1 MSFVVYKS
9 SAGSGKTYTL
19 VKEYLCIVLASPASF
34 RNILAI
40 TFTNKAANEMRER
53 IITSLTEISDALNHR
68 DAASVKYML
77 PEIITATGLDK
88 EKLISNASM
97 ALGDILHHYSDF
109 SVCTIDSFI
118 HRVIRTFSFDLRLPL
133 NFEVEIDET
142 SMKTMAVDMLMSL
155 TGIDDNIT
163 KVLSEYAANRIEDEK
178 NWDMERDLVKFAG
191 RLLKDDIV
199 PFLPG
204 LRKMNTEDILAAGKK
219 IRESIR
225 TFEAGLK
232 RQASAVMDLW
242 EENGLECDDFYQK
255 ANGIWGYVN
264 RFLMNDFSKPDLNS
278 YALKGVNEGVW
289 YPGGLDAG
297 KKAVIDAIA
306 PEMQEKIG
314 RLRDYVDQ
322 HYSGYILYGLL
333 MRALYPLAVLREIE
347 DIFGQIRE
355 NEGIIHISD
364 FDKRI
369 ATLVENEPLPFI
381 YERLGERYSHFL
393 IDEFQDTSVL
403 EWQNLLPLI
412 ENSLASAKFNMV
424 VGDPKQAIYRFKG
437 GEVEQLVHLPAI
449 YKKPSNPVMHEREGL
464 LKRNFDPRNLECN
477 YRSMEGIIRF
487 NNDFYT
493 VVSEKLSEEYGR
505 VYHDCRQKIPA
516 AKPGG
521 EVRLIFFDKENKRK
535 AGEGEYLGKCLEI
548 VRQMSAEQ
556 QYQLSDIAILCRSNA
571 NASTIARFLLLNGV
585 RVVSAESL
593 LLITSPEVNFL
604 LACLDH
610 IADAGNRLAQTAM
623 IAYLQPGKANNDFH
637 HSLTAHLPVH
647 SAGSETPAGEKL
659 HESLYHL
666 QIPLN
671 RQSLK
676 ALGLY
681 ERTEALIRLFS
692 LNAAPDPYILAFMD
706 VVYNYEKNKRYDQE
720 SFTSFWRE
728 NGHKYSI
735 VVPEGLDAVKVMTI
749 HKAKGLEFPLVI
761 YPFANDQVNIARD
774 QQWTMIDIQNLPQI
788 KTALLPMVEKLQQT
802 GLAELYRS
810 EKEKSELDLLNILY
824 VATTRPT
831 ERLFLLCDKPSANPK
846 SLSLPSLFKYYL
858 ENKQLWNEEQN
869 EYVFGEAGPASG
881 KGKGGDNVLTP
892 LEFVSSDWRN
902 NIVVSGRGEAYREV
916 KDEKE
921 PVKWGNIIHK
931 ILSEITLAGELK
943 PLLDSEVLQGTLDAG
958 LANEIFVMLSEVLD
972 DPQIRPFFDGSFKVK
987 NEVSIMQQGG
997 KEYRPDRLMTD
1008 GSKAIVID
1016 YKTGKQDE
1024 AHRKQLKEYG
1034 ELLLGAGFEEV
1045 EKYLLYIGP
1054 GKLLLAV

>member
-53 IITSLTEISDALNHR
+53 IIISLTEISSAQDYP

-77 PEIITATGLDK
+77 PEIMTATGLDR
-88 EKLISNASM
+88 EKLIDNAAA
-97 ALGDILHHYSDF
+97 ALGGILHHYSDF

-199 PFLPG
+199 PYLPG
-204 LRKMNTEDILAAGKK
+204 LRKMNTADILTAGKK
-219 IRESIR
+219 IRHLIR
-225 TFEAGLK
+225 DFETEVK
-232 RQASAVMDLW
+232 RQASAIMELW
-242 EENGLECDDFYQK
+242 NEKGLERDDFYQK
-255 ANGIWGYVN
+255 EKGIWGHVN
-264 RFLMNDFSKPDLNS
+264 RFLMNDFSKPDLNN
-278 YALKGVNEGVW
+278 YARKGPEEGIW
-289 YPGGLDAG
+289 YSGGLDAG
-297 KKAVIDAIA
+297 KKAVIDSIA
-306 PEMQEKIG
+306 AEMHEMTG
-314 RLRDYVDQ
+314 RLQGYIDQ
-322 HYSGYILYGLL
+322 NYSGYILYGLL
-333 MRALYPLAVLREIE
+333 MRALFPLAVLREIE

-369 ATLVENEPLPFI
+369 ATLVENEPVPFI

-412 ENSLASAKFNMV
+412 ENSLAFDKFNMV

-449 YKKPSNPVMHEREGL
+449 FKKPSNPVMHAREDL
-464 LKRNFDPRNLECN
+464 LKRSFEPRNLECN
-477 YRSMEGIIRF
+477 YRSREGIIRF
-487 NNDFYT
+487 NNDFYP
-493 VVSEKLSEEYGR
+493 VIAQKLSEEYGR

-521 EVRLIFFDKENKRK
+521 EVRFIFFDKENNRK
-535 AGEGEYLGKCLEI
+535 PDEQVYLGKCLDI
-548 VRQMSAEQ
+548 VRQMSGEQ
-556 QYQLSDIAILCRSNA
+556 RYRLSDIAILCRSNA
-571 NASTIARFLLLNGV
+571 SASSIARYLLLNGV

-593 LLITSPEVNFL
+593 LLIASPEVNFL
-604 LACLDH
+604 LACLDY

-623 IAYLQPGKANNDFH
+623 ISYLQGGKPHNAFH
-637 HSLTAHLPVH
+637 HSLASHMPDHANSGKISEGGKWNELPYNFQV
-647 SAGSETPAGEKL
+647 SF
-659 HESLYHL
+659 
-666 QIPLN
+666 N

-681 ERTEALIRLFS
+681 ERTEALIRLFN

-735 VVPEGLDAVKVMTI
+735 VVPEGLDAVRVMTI
-749 HKAKGLEFPLVI
+749 HKAKGLEFPVVI
-761 YPFANDQVNIARD
+761 YPFANDRVNIARD
-774 QQWTMIDIQNLPQI
+774 QQWTRIDIKNLPEI
-788 KTALLPMVEKLQQT
+788 KTALLPMVEKLEQT
-802 GLAELYRS
+802 ALADFYRL
-810 EKEKSELDLLNILY
+810 EKEKSELDLMNILY

-831 ERLFLLCDKPSANPK
+831 ERLFLLCEKPPATSK
-846 SLSLPSLFKYYL
+846 TLSVPSLLQYYL
-858 ENKQLWNEEQN
+858 ENKQLWNDEQH

-881 KGKGGDNVLTP
+881 KGKTGGDVLSPTA
-892 LEFVSSDWRN
+892 FVSSDWRDN
-902 NIVVSGRGEAYREV
+902 MVVSGRGEAYREM
-916 KDEKE
+916 KDENE

-931 ILSEITLAGELK
+931 ILSEITLADELK
-943 PLLDSEVLQGTLDAG
+943 PLLDCEVMQGNLDAR
-958 LANEIFVMLSEVLD
+958 LADEICTLLSGILD

-987 NEVSIMQQGG
+987 NEVSIMQIGG

-1024 AHRKQLKEYG
+1024 AHLKQLKEYG
-1034 ELLLGAGFEEV
+1034 ELLLGAGFEQV